1 MQYGRGRGEI
11 TLTPLKMSYGMH
23 LCTIYSKKKKQQQQ
37 QICCREQF
45 LQLFI
50 NPTHQLV
57 CNQYTILLCKGVG
70 TC

>member
-1 MQYGRGRGEI
+1 ME
-11 TLTPLKMSYGMH
+11 
-23 LCTIYSKKKKQQQQ
+23 CIYVPYILKKKKQQQQ

-70 TC
+70 TCLCLYSLLYTFSPGV